1 MAYTPFDLT
10 GKVALITGGNGG
22 IGLGFGEAIAAAGG
36 DVCIWGRKADKNAEA
51 LEKLKAA
58 GPGGTHTALVCD
70 VADEADVD
78 KCFAETLEAR
88 GRVDGCFANAGMSA
102 RGTPFTEMTIE
113 DWRQVMSVNMEGAF
127 FTFRAATR
135 HMVERSKNGDPFG
148 RLVGTA
154 SLAALSGPAR
164 NEHYAASK
172 GGLVSMMNAL
182 AIEFARHGVTANAVL
197 PGWVETEMTEGAFAD
212 PRFHGNVMPR
222 MPMRRWGRPDDFG
235 GIAVYIMS
243 EASSFHTAESFL
255 IDGGYWVF

>member
-1 MAYTPFDLT
+1 MAYQAFDLT

-36 DVCIWGRKADKNAEA
+36 SVCVWGRSEAKNAQA
-51 LEKLKAA
+51 LERLQAA
-58 GPGGTHTALVCD
+58 GGGEHSVLTCD
-70 VADEADVD
+70 VADEAEVD
-78 KCFAETLEAR
+78 RRFAETLER
-88 GRVDGCFANAGMSA
+88 HGRVDGCFANAGVSA
-102 RGTPFTEMTIE
+102 RSKSFTEMTIE
-113 DWRQVMSVNMEGAF
+113 DWRHVMSVNMEGCF
-127 FTFRAATR
+127 FTFRAAAR
-135 HMVERSKNGDPFG
+135 HMVDRAKNGDPFG

-182 AIEFARHGVTANAVL
+182 AVEFARHGVTANSIL
-197 PGWVETEMTEGAFAD
+197 PGWIETEMTEGAFAD
-212 PRFHGNVMPR
+212 PRFAGNVMPR
-222 MPMRRWGRPDDFG
+222 MPMRRWGKPEDFG

>member
-1 MAYTPFDLT
+1 MAYQPFDLT

-36 DVCIWGRKADKNAEA
+36 DVSIWGRNDAKNAEA
-51 LEKLKAA
+51 LERLKAA
-58 GPGGTHTALVCD
+58 GPGGTHTAFVCD
-70 VADEADVD
+70 VADEQDVD
-78 KCFAETLEAR
+78 RRFAETLEAH
-88 GRVDGCFANAGMSA
+88 GRVDGCFANAGVSA
-102 RGTPFTEMTIE
+102 RGTSFTEMTIE
-113 DWRQVMSVNMEGAF
+113 EWRHVMSVNMEGAF

-164 NEHYAASK
+164 NEHYAFSK

-182 AIEFARHGVTANAVL
+182 AIEFARHGVTANAIL
-197 PGWVETEMTEGAFAD
+197 PGWIETEMTEKAFAD

-222 MPMRRWGRPDDFG
+222 MPMRRWGRPEDFG

-243 EASSFHTAESFL
+243 EASGFHTAESFL